1 MNMNKFHIY
10 LRYAAVFLIVMFILQ
25 FIFRHRAIV
34 ILGLNLVMLAFEILI
49 FWKFVKWIDE

>member
-1 MNMNKFHIY
+1 MNKFHIY

-34 ILGLNLVMLAFEILI
+34 ILGLNLVMLGFVILI